1 MGDWVY
7 EKTRIHHQHIR
18 LGEERPGLHYKG
30 MKILV
35 FDKAFFEKVFSEAR
49 MRPYF
54 DHYPG
59 NEKKAI
65 KHYENNIR
73 LAESLEPSLSVF
85 EVTLRNALICELER
99 MTGCKEWFFS
109 FQDHPALKS
118 LYKYIATAKNHI
130 AARSEIVTT
139 DKINGELTMGF
150 WVSLFNAEY
159 EKVLWKS
166 LRRAFPNLP
175 KSQRQRKIVSAPLN
189 AIRAL
194 RNRVFHNEAISW
206 NLSTLASLHLL
217 ILEVISW
224 MNPHLPV
231 WVQRIDRFEK
241 VVLKVK
247 RQNCGWGRYI
257 KTI

>member
-1 MGDWVY
+1 
-7 EKTRIHHQHIR
+7 
-18 LGEERPGLHYKG
+18 
-30 MKILV
+30 
-35 FDKAFFEKVFSEAR
+35 

-65 KHYENNIR
+65 KHYENNLR

-175 KSQRQRKIVSAPLN
+175 KSQRQRKNVSAPLN